1 MHRKALYRRPARDG
15 GPREAR
21 PRALILG
28 AALAVVAGSAAAMG
42 ASTLAAAAPV
52 PNAAAPCSIGY
63 TVAKAWSGGFQIS
76 VAITDNGSAL
86 TGWTLQYA
94 YAGAESLA
102 NGWDGTWSQSGKQV
116 TVTNA
121 SFNGSIATGGS
132 VTIGAN
138 FDLSGPLDTPTAF
151 TLNGAA
157 CSSNTGGTPT
167 ASASTSAST
176 TASSSPTTSPSTS
189 PTGSPTPPSGGSFTQ
204 SDINTAVAAPLI
216 AFAAPTSS
224 VPRPGTN
231 PTDIYEAKVLYYLAL
246 VELQDPTA
254 KASSGTTV
262 ASALV
267 AQVANLVAG
276 GNEPDADGGL
286 EGWSAAPVAQ
296 ALLLLK
302 NGAAWSQLSSAQQN
316 KVDLLEAAMGY
327 GGNYAYNDA
336 NDFSSGICGFGNF
349 SKTNNPNYEDGYV
362 DVEAAAIQFFGAT
375 TWDSMLAAFS
385 DTTEVSTLDAAGLT
399 NAGGCFATVGTAAN
413 TAIQPAFVWKSHPAS
428 DVMGIWN
435 QLAADTFDL
444 TVTSSVTGT
453 SNGATVTAEI
463 ADGTTS
469 PEQGQFGMGHEFDST
484 DSGGLRSSAL
494 YVYEGWMNVTA
505 NRVAMSDLGTFS
517 CTAASSAA
525 QYKVGT
531 LDLIYKLNH
540 GYTSYAQ
547 SQDGELVNDTGQ
559 PSSDGPVAKGWNF
572 DDDAYNADVTGQSC

>member
-1 MHRKALYRRPARDG
+1 MKRTLRARP
-15 GPREAR
+15 GPRAS
-21 PRALILG
+21 
-28 AALAVVAGSAAAMG
+28 AALAALCSTTLVVAAATGAFAAGGRAPDAASSAPA
-42 ASTLAAAAPV
+42 
-52 PNAAAPCSIGY
+52 CSIDYALNGDWG
-63 TVAKAWSGGFQIS
+63 TGFQ
-76 VAITDNGSAL
+76 VAVTITDEGPAL
-86 TGWTLQYA
+86 TGWTLQYS
-94 YAGAESLA
+94 YSGDETLSDGWNAG
-102 NGWDGTWSQSGKQV
+102 WSQSGEQITAVNKSYNG
-116 TVTNA
+116 TIA
-121 SFNGSIATGGS
+121 SGASTA
-132 VTIGAN
+132 IGAN
-138 FDLSGPLDTPTAF
+138 FGLSGPLDTPTAF
-151 TLNGAA
+151 TVNGVA
-157 CSSNTGGTPT
+157 CSSNTGGTPSP
-167 ASASTSAST
+167 SA
-176 TASSSPTTSPSTS
+176 SPTTSPSTS
-189 PTGSPTPPSGGSFTQ
+189 PSTSASASPSSSPSGSSSPTGPSFDQT
-204 SDINTAVAAPLI
+204 DINNAVAAPLI

-224 VPRPGTN
+224 VPRPGTS

-254 KASSGTTV
+254 AASNGTTV
-262 ASALV
+262 DSALL

-276 GNEPDADGGL
+276 GKEPDADGGL

-302 NGAAWSQLSSAQQN
+302 NGPAWSQLTAAEQSN
-316 KVDLLEAAMGY
+316 VTLLEAAMGY

-336 NDFSSGICGFGNF
+336 NDFSSGICGFGDF

-385 DTTEVSTLDAAGLT
+385 DATEVSALDAAGLT

-413 TAIQPAFVWKSHPAS
+413 AAIQPAFIWKSHTAS

-469 PEQGQFGMGHEFDST
+469 PEQGQLGMGHEFDTT

-494 YVYEGWMNVTA
+494 YVYEGWMNVTGS
-505 NRVAMSDLGTFS
+505 RVAMSAIGDFS
-517 CTAASSAA
+517 CSAATSAA
-525 QYKVGT
+525 QYNVGT

-547 SQDGELVNDTGQ
+547 SQDGELVNDSGQ
-559 PSSDGPVAKGWNF
+559 PASDGPVAKGWVY
-572 DDDAYNADVTGQSC
+572 DDDAYNADVATQGC